1 MCSPSGSKNVRQ
13 KPPRKAESLNSDG
26 FYADKQAN
34 PEEGTDAMMLSGNLS
49 NWSVADLLQM
59 MRVTGKTAAL
69 RIEGTRAGVIH
80 FNDGK
85 LAGAALAGQRPPAE
99 LDQLRRSTIDALFVL
114 TGPTEGSFFV
124 ATPEFDPAAPSW
136 EVVEIMAE
144 VEHLRLIESEIRAL
158 GVDENSPLVLS
169 AEVPSPVTLHA
180 VDWSTLVALVPAFSL
195 ASLERT
201 MGRTRAFQVV
211 NTLLARGLT
220 VKDTSADVGLPGQT
234 PAAVAAAPSQEFPV
248 LEWLGDHPVEG
259 AVDLSTDIPTTHGTD
274 PEELTE
280 PDARRHL
287 KGVHASADTTLVSG
301 VLDDMRRLRT
311 NNG

>member
-1 MCSPSGSKNVRQ
+1 
-13 KPPRKAESLNSDG
+13 
-26 FYADKQAN
+26 
-34 PEEGTDAMMLSGNLS
+34 MMLSGNLS

-85 LAGAALAGQRPPAE
+85 VAGATLAGQRPPME

-124 ATPEFDPAAPSW
+124 ASPEFDPTSPSW
-136 EVVEIMAE
+136 EVTEIMAE

-158 GVDENSPLVLS
+158 GVEENSPLVLS
-169 AEVPSPVTLHA
+169 ADVPSPVTLHA
-180 VDWSTLVALVPAFSL
+180 EDWATLVALVPAFSL

-211 NTLLARGLT
+211 NALLSRGLT
-220 VKDTSADVGLPGQT
+220 MKDTAFEVDLAPPPPVEKIPT
-234 PAAVAAAPSQEFPV
+234 PAEEFPV
-248 LEWLGDHPVEG
+248 LEWLGDHPAEG
-259 AVDLSTDIPTTHGTD
+259 EVDLSTDIPTRPD
-274 PEELTE
+274 DEVPTE
-280 PDARRHL
+280 PDAKRHL
-287 KGVHASADTTLVSG
+287 KGVHASAETTLVSG

>member
-1 MCSPSGSKNVRQ
+1 
-13 KPPRKAESLNSDG
+13 
-26 FYADKQAN
+26 
-34 PEEGTDAMMLSGNLS
+34 MMLSGNLS

-80 FNDGK
+80 FNEGK
-85 LAGAALAGQRPPAE
+85 LAGATLAGQRPPME
-99 LDQLRRSTIDALFVL
+99 PDQLRRSTIDALFVL

-124 ATPEFDPAAPSW
+124 ASPEFDPNSPSW
-136 EVVEIMAE
+136 EVTEVMAE

-158 GVDENSPLVLS
+158 GVEENSPLVLS
-169 AEVPSPVTLHA
+169 ADVPSPVTLHA
-180 VDWSTLVALVPAFSL
+180 EDWVTLVALVPAFSL

-211 NTLLARGLT
+211 NTLLSRGLT
-220 VKDTSADVGLPGQT
+220 VKDTAFEVDLAPPPPVEKIPT
-234 PAAVAAAPSQEFPV
+234 PAEEFPV
-248 LEWLGDHPVEG
+248 LEWLGDHPAEG
-259 AVDLSTDIPTTHGTD
+259 EVDLSTDIPTRPD
-274 PEELTE
+274 EEVPAE

-287 KGVHASADTTLVSG
+287 KGVHASAETTLVSG

>member
-1 MCSPSGSKNVRQ
+1 
-13 KPPRKAESLNSDG
+13 
-26 FYADKQAN
+26 
-34 PEEGTDAMMLSGNLS
+34 MMLSGNLS

-80 FNDGK
+80 FNEGK
-85 LAGAALAGQRPPAE
+85 LAGATLAGQRPPME

-124 ATPEFDPAAPSW
+124 ASPEFDPTSPSW
-136 EVVEIMAE
+136 EVTEIMAE

-169 AEVPSPVTLHA
+169 ADVPSPVTLHA
-180 VDWSTLVALVPAFSL
+180 EDWATLVALVPAFSL

-211 NTLLARGLT
+211 NTLLSRGLT
-220 VKDTSADVGLPGQT
+220 IKDTSFEVDL
-234 PAAVAAAPSQEFPV
+234 APPPSVEKIATSAEEFPV
-248 LEWLGDHPVEG
+248 LEWLGDHPAEG
-259 AVDLSTDIPTTHGTD
+259 AVDLSTDIPTRPD
-274 PEELTE
+274 EEAVAE
-280 PDARRHL
+280 PDAKRHL
-287 KGVHASADTTLVSG
+287 KGVHASAETTLVSG

>member
-1 MCSPSGSKNVRQ
+1 
-13 KPPRKAESLNSDG
+13 
-26 FYADKQAN
+26 
-34 PEEGTDAMMLSGNLS
+34 MLSGNLS

-59 MRVTGKTAAL
+59 MRVTTKTAAL

-80 FNDGK
+80 FNEGK
-85 LAGAALAGQRPPAE
+85 LAGATLAGQRLPLE
-99 LDQLRRSTIDALFVL
+99 IDQLRRSTIDALFVL

-124 ATPEFDPAAPSW
+124 ASPEFDPNSPSW
-136 EVVEIMAE
+136 DVTEIMAE

-158 GVDENSPLVLS
+158 GVEENSPLVLS
-169 AEVPSPVTLHA
+169 ADVPSPVTLHA
-180 VDWSTLVALVPAFSL
+180 EDWATLVALVPAFSL

-220 VKDTSADVGLPGQT
+220 VKDTAFEVDLAPPVPV
-234 PAAVAAAPSQEFPV
+234 AVATVPTAAEEFPV
-248 LEWLGDHPVEG
+248 LEWLGDHPAEG
-259 AVDLSTDIPTTHGTD
+259 EVDLSTEIPTRPD
-274 PEELTE
+274 EEEAAE
-280 PDARRHL
+280 PDPKRHL
-287 KGVHASADTTLVSG
+287 KGVHASAETTLVSG

>member
-1 MCSPSGSKNVRQ
+1 
-13 KPPRKAESLNSDG
+13 
-26 FYADKQAN
+26 
-34 PEEGTDAMMLSGNLS
+34 MMLSGNLS

-80 FNDGK
+80 FNEGK
-85 LAGAALAGQRPPAE
+85 LAGATLAGQRPPTE
-99 LDQLRRSTIDALFVL
+99 TDQLRRSTIDALFVL

-124 ATPEFDPAAPSW
+124 ASPEFDPNSPSW

-158 GVDENSPLVLS
+158 GVEENSPLVLS
-169 AEVPSPVTLHA
+169 ADVPSPVTLHA
-180 VDWSTLVALVPAFSL
+180 EDWATLVSLVPAFSL

-220 VKDTSADVGLPGQT
+220 VKDTAFEVDLVP
-234 PAAVAAAPSQEFPV
+234 PVPVAATVPTAAEEFPV
-248 LEWLGDHPVEG
+248 LEWLGDHPAEG
-259 AVDLSTDIPTTHGTD
+259 EVDLSTDIPT
-274 PEELTE
+274 PVEPAE
-280 PDARRHL
+280 PDAKRHL
-287 KGVHASADTTLVSG
+287 KGVHASAETTLVSG

>member
-1 MCSPSGSKNVRQ
+1 
-13 KPPRKAESLNSDG
+13 
-26 FYADKQAN
+26 
-34 PEEGTDAMMLSGNLS
+34 MMLSGNLS

-80 FNDGK
+80 FNEGK
-85 LAGAALAGQRPPAE
+85 LAGATLAGQRPPME
-99 LDQLRRSTIDALFVL
+99 FDQLRRSTIDALFVL

-124 ATPEFDPAAPSW
+124 ASPEFDPTSPSW
-136 EVVEIMAE
+136 DVTEIMAE

-158 GVDENSPLVLS
+158 GVEENSPLVLS
-169 AEVPSPVTLHA
+169 ADVPSPVTLHA
-180 VDWSTLVALVPAFSL
+180 EDWATLVALVPAFSL

-220 VKDTSADVGLPGQT
+220 VKDTAFEVDLVPPVPVAT
-234 PAAVAAAPSQEFPV
+234 VPTAAEEFPV
-248 LEWLGDHPVEG
+248 LEWLGDHPAEG
-259 AVDLSTDIPTTHGTD
+259 AVDLATEITTRPD
-274 PEELTE
+274 EPAEPPE
-280 PDARRHL
+280 PDAKRHL
-287 KGVHASADTTLVSG
+287 KGVHASPETTLVSG
-301 VLDDMRRLRT
+301 VLDDMRRIRT

>member
-1 MCSPSGSKNVRQ
+1 
-13 KPPRKAESLNSDG
+13 
-26 FYADKQAN
+26 
-34 PEEGTDAMMLSGNLS
+34 MMLSGNLS

-80 FNDGK
+80 FNEGK
-85 LAGAALAGQRPPAE
+85 LAGATLAGQRPPME

-124 ATPEFDPAAPSW
+124 ASPEFDPNSPSW
-136 EVVEIMAE
+136 DVTEIMAE

-158 GVDENSPLVLS
+158 GVEENSPLILS
-169 AEVPSPVTLHA
+169 ADVPSPVTLHA
-180 VDWSTLVALVPAFSL
+180 EDWATIVALVPAFSL

-220 VKDTSADVGLPGQT
+220 VKDTAFEVDLAPPVQVATVPT
-234 PAAVAAAPSQEFPV
+234 AAEEFPV
-248 LEWLGDHPVEG
+248 LEWLGDHPAEG
-259 AVDLSTDIPTTHGTD
+259 TVDLSTDIPTTPRPDETAE
-274 PEELTE
+274 PAE
-280 PDARRHL
+280 PDAKRHL
-287 KGVHASADTTLVSG
+287 KGVHASAETTLVSG
-301 VLDDMRRLRT
+301 VLDDMRRIRT

>member
-1 MCSPSGSKNVRQ
+1 
-13 KPPRKAESLNSDG
+13 
-26 FYADKQAN
+26 
-34 PEEGTDAMMLSGNLS
+34 MMLSGNLS

-85 LAGAALAGQRPPAE
+85 LAGASLAGQRPPSE

-124 ATPEFDPAAPSW
+124 ASPEFDPTAPSW

-169 AEVPSPVTLHA
+169 AEVPSPVTLHSE
-180 VDWSTLVALVPAFSL
+180 DWSTLVSLVPAFSL

-211 NTLLARGLT
+211 NTLLSRGLT
-220 VKDTSADVGLPGQT
+220 VKDTSADVEP
-234 PAAVAAAPSQEFPV
+234 PAPAPVPSATAAAPAQEFPV

-259 AVDLSTDIPTTHGTD
+259 AVDLSTDIPAAHGTD
-274 PEELTE
+274 DSEETE

-287 KGVHASADTTLVSG
+287 KGVHASPDTTLVSG

-311 NNG
+311 SSG